1 MRWSQSFIPTLR
13 DAPADAEA
21 VSHKLLMRGGFIRQL
36 HAGHYSL
43 LPLGLLVH
51 QKVERIVRECMD
63 EIGAQECLLPAM
75 HPAWLWQKSG
85 RWETMGL
92 EMFRLRNR
100 QHVDMALGMTH
111 EEAFAD
117 LAREVLSYKMLPQIW
132 YQIQWK
138 FRDEPRPKAGLLRVR
153 EFAMK
158 DSYSFDLDEAGLDR
172 SFKSHH
178 RAYTRIFSRLS
189 LDTVAVEASSGAM
202 GGSASVEFMVPS
214 PAGEDDIVCCD
225 SCDYAANI
233 ERATSVVRKRL
244 VISDVESSVERFHTP
259 GVRTIAALEAFCE
272 GVPAAS
278 QIKTMVMKLDGAVS
292 LVLMRGDH
300 KLNLQKLS
308 DGAGAVNIEVA
319 ESDEI
324 FKCLGAYPGSL
335 GPVAMNKSL
344 INKQA
349 LNKQALNKTSN
360 NKTSNNKTSNNKT
373 SNNKQASSNMQMINM
388 PIYAD
393 FALKGEKGLVT
404 GANIDDW
411 HYRNVDID
419 RDVNVDK
426 WLDLREVAEGE
437 QCIRCGGRLDR
448 VRCIEVGHI
457 FKLGTRYAE
466 AFNVAVLDDTGE
478 KHHLMMGSYG
488 IGIGRTLASIAETHH
503 DARGLIW
510 PEAVAPYEVVIT
522 VASMKNDAAV
532 AAGEE
537 IYMAL
542 QVGGVDV
549 LLDDRDA
556 RAGVKFTD
564 AELIGIPWRV
574 TIGRSLAQ
582 GEVEV
587 TRRTD
592 GSTDKVP
599 VDSVALHIINI
610 VREAKSV
617 LAAS

>member
-100 QHVDMALGMTH
+100 QQVDMALGMTH

-117 LAREVLSYKMLPQIW
+117 LAREVLSYRMLPQIW

-158 DSYSFDLDEAGLDR
+158 DSYSFDLDETGLDR

-189 LDTVAVEASSGAM
+189 LDFLSVEASSGAM

-214 PAGEDDIVCCD
+214 PAGEDDIMCCD

-233 ERATSVVRKRL
+233 ERATSVVRKRA
-244 VISDVESSVERFHTP
+244 VVPDVESPVERFHTP

-272 GVPAAS
+272 GVPTEFEGISAESDGVTAVQGIPAES

-308 DGAGAVNIEVA
+308 DGTGAVNIEAA
-319 ESDEI
+319 ESEEI

-335 GPVAMNKSL
+335 GPVAV
-344 INKQA
+344 
-349 LNKQALNKTSN
+349 NKTSVN
-360 NKTSNNKTSNNKT
+360 T
-373 SNNKQASSNMQMINM
+373 QMSNMTLDNKPMGSTQTINM

-411 HYRNVDID
+411 HYRNVDIA
-419 RDVNVDK
+419 RDVNVDE

-437 QCIRCGGRLDR
+437 QCIRCGGRLGR

-466 AFNVAVLDDTGE
+466 AFDVAVLDDTGE

-532 AAGEE
+532 AAGEQ

-542 QVGGVDV
+542 QNGGVDV

-582 GEVEV
+582 GEVEL
-587 TRRTD
+587 TRRSD
-592 GSTDKVP
+592 GSTQKVS

-610 VREAKSV
+610 LREAKAVSV
-617 LAAS
+617 G